1 VKQQSTKLEWS
12 ILLVVPALSVIVGA
26 TALPAPKPT
35 EESRQQVD
43 RQSLA
48 RDVTRTAPTFSEP
61 LGVELGGGRLR
72 VVGADLPRAEVA
84 RGKSATIATTF
95 EVLKELDRD
104 WKFFLHVD
112 MRGGRHRVHGDHWPL
127 AGRYPTSSW
136 LPGEFV
142 TDRHELSVPLDT
154 PPGEYE
160 AFLGLYIGDER
171 MPVTG
176 GTRHDG
182 ENRVR
187 LGRFTVH

>member
-1 VKQQSTKLEWS
+1 MEETSTRFEWAVLAVVPLLS
-12 ILLVVPALSVIVGA
+12 LVVGA
-26 TALPAPKPT
+26 ASLPSPKPT
-35 EESRQQVD
+35 EESRKQVD
-43 RQSLA
+43 RASLA
-48 RDVTRTAPTFSEP
+48 RDVSRTKPSVAETI
-61 LGVELGGGRLR
+61 GVELGGGRLR
-72 VVGADLPRAEVA
+72 VIGANLPEGEVA
-84 RGKSATIATTF
+84 RGKSVTIATTF
-95 EVLKELDRD
+95 EVLKEVDRD

-112 MRGGRHRVHGDHWPL
+112 LRGGRHRVHGDHWPL

-142 TDRHELSVPLDT
+142 TDRHELSVPLDA

-171 MPVTG
+171 MPVTA

-187 LGRFTVH
+187 LGRFSVR

>member
-1 VKQQSTKLEWS
+1 MKQQSTKLEWS